1 MALSYGMRAVC
12 TAKHRKNSKTELQNE
27 ILFCNKFLPFRQ
39 YLHSGQE
46 DIFLSKKTLSHLFC
60 SLSFPSAIEISRN
73 ACRDYYVN
81 GRNPK

>member
-1 MALSYGMRAVC
+1 MIKVALLLSIGAVC
-12 TAKHRKNSKTELQNE
+12 TAKHRKNSKTELYNQF
-27 ILFCNKFLPFRQ
+27 LFCNKFLPFRQ

-46 DIFLSKKTLSHLFC
+46 DMFLSKKTLSHLFC

-81 GRNPK
+81 G

>member
-1 MALSYGMRAVC
+1 SYNKASFTLQQWHYQSVKEALLLSVGAVC

-46 DIFLSKKTLSHLFC
+46 G
-60 SLSFPSAIEISRN
+60 
-73 ACRDYYVN
+73 Y
-81 GRNPK
+81 